1 MQSDGELLDLD
12 LPQRPPAR
20 PARQGWPVVVAVVIL
35 MGVAVA
41 AGLLVQRQPS
51 RYLAG
56 EPTEAWFQADVIDVM
71 AAGDD
76 QLLVVTLGD
85 GASHQVQL
93 RDGVDGDIRWSV
105 EDETG
110 LRVASD
116 LPGTR
121 WVALTE
127 DRGSFDTTTRMVG
140 VQLLDRASGDVDEV
154 LALAASRTTDST
166 VLDSSLL
173 SSVDGTLVLIEP
185 AAEGDAYAVSRLRSP
200 RRDDA
205 EWTSTVPSTL
215 VPDVYGRRPPV
226 ERDGWLLFPAG
237 YDSIGT
243 PPLYTLALELDT
255 GEVAEWVDPDLPFS
269 VVDDTA
275 VTWGADGSLRGLDL
289 ATGRELWTRSDPI
302 SWLLADGGILAEVID
317 GPTATVRLL
326 SPRTGEV
333 VFDLAVDAFPTAM
346 LRYGDILVLA
356 DGSASFGIETVTQRW
371 NPVLAYDLRNGS
383 LLWSALDDA
392 DASLDFV
399 ATLSAGAGQIL
410 VTTSTDRWGDMALHG
425 IDPATGALTWTWGPE
440 EALVQQTGARWTVL
454 SGEGISVLG

>member
-20 PARQGWPVVVAVVIL
+20 PARPGWPVVVAVVIL
-35 MGVAVA
+35 MGIAVA

-56 EPTEAWFQADVIDVM
+56 EPTEAWFQADVIDVV
-71 AAGDD
+71 ATGDD
-76 QLLVVTLGD
+76 QLLVTVSD
-85 GASHQVQL
+85 GSTHHIQL
-93 RDGVDGDIRWSV
+93 RDGADGQIRWSV
-105 EDETG
+105 EDETA
-110 LRVASD
+110 LRLASD

-127 DRGSFDTTTRMVG
+127 DRGSFDTTTRPVG
-140 VQLLDRASGDVDEV
+140 VRLLDRASGAVDEV
-154 LALAASRTTDST
+154 LALASSRTTDST

-173 SSVDGTLVLIEP
+173 SSVDGTLILIEP
-185 AAEGDAYAVSRLRSP
+185 AAEGDSYAVSRLRSP

-205 EWTSTVPSTL
+205 AWTATVPSAL

-237 YDSIGT
+237 YESIGT
-243 PPLYTLALELDT
+243 PPLYTLALDLDT
-255 GEVAEWVDPDLPFS
+255 GEMVEWVEPDLPFS

-302 SWLLADGGILAEVID
+302 SWLLADGGVLAEVID
-317 GPTATVRLL
+317 GQLTTVRLL

-346 LRYGDILVLA
+346 LRYGDMLVLA
-356 DGSASFGIETVTQRW
+356 DGSASFGLDTVTQRKS
-371 NPVLAYDLRNGS
+371 PLLAYDLRTGAAM
-383 LLWSALDDA
+383 WSAFDDA
-392 DASLDFV
+392 DASLDGVV
-399 ATLSAGAGQIL
+399 ALSAGAGQI
-410 VTTSTDRWGDMALHG
+410 VATSTQDRWGGMALHG
-425 IDPATGALTWTWGPE
+425 IDPSTGALTWTWGPE